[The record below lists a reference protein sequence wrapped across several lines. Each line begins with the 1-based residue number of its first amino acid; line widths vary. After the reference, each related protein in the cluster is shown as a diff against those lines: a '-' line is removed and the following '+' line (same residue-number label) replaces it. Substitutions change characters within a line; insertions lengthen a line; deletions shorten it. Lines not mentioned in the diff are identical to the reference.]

1 MLNPHALKSSL
12 LRTSIAVA
20 LALLL
25 LSSDVLPPAYAAPG
39 DLDLTFGIGGKVIT
53 DFAGDGDDALAVV
66 VLPNS
71 QILAAGVSITDST
84 DFDFALARYNND
96 GSLDTAFGSGGKV
109 TTDFNGSLD
118 EADAIAIQQDG
129 KIVLAGVAFSI
140 DTFSDFALA
149 RYDSDG
155 SLDTTFGSGGKVI
168 TEFSNSAGQVSA
180 DQAFDMAIQND
191 GKIVLAGWTFINN
204 SGTSD
209 FALARYNIDGSLDSS
224 FGSGGKVTT
233 DFGGADILRAL
244 VIQPDG
250 RIVAAGGGEGLPGGF
265 KLARYNGDG
274 SLDTTFGSDGKVT
287 VVPNAEGRRLV
298 LQPDGKFIVAGEISI
313 SFDSNFCLARLSSN
327 GSLDTTFG
335 SGGKVTTDFGGLNDF
350 LTDIAIQPDGRI
362 VAVGT
367 PPTRGGAIVR
377 YNGDGSLD
385 SSFGS
390 GGIVTIDLSIPTSS
404 FNSVAIEGTGKII
417 IAGRANDLDLAD
429 FALAR
434 YEGDGFDICI
444 HDDNNGNLLQ
454 FNSRTGS
461 YQFSNC
467 RKGFSLTGS
476 GSVIIRFCKIEL
488 QDVERDRNISAL
500 VNTCTHAG
508 TASVRDFSR
517 NQTFTMT
524 DRDITNN
531 SCSCR

>member
-12 LRTSIAVA
+12 LRTSIAIA

-25 LSSDVLPPAYAAPG
+25 LSSNVLPLAYAAPG

-53 DFAGDGDDALAVV
+53 DFAGDADDALDVV
-66 VLPNS
+66 VLPNG
-71 QILAAGVSITDST
+71 QIIASGVSAADST
-84 DFDFALARYNND
+84 GLDFALARYNND
-96 GSLDTAFGSGGKV
+96 GNLDTAFGSGGKV
-109 TTDFNGSLD
+109 TTDFNGSTD
-118 EADAIAIQQDG
+118 EADAIVVQPDG
-129 KIVLAGVAFSI
+129 KIVLAGTTFSI
-140 DTFSDFALA
+140 NTFSDFALA

-204 SGTSD
+204 SVTSN

-233 DFGGADILRAL
+233 DFGGADISRAV

-287 VVPNAEGRRLV
+287 VVSNAEGRRLV

-327 GSLDTTFG
+327 GILDTTFG
-335 SGGKVTTDFGGLNDF
+335 SGGKVTTDFVGLNDF

-390 GGIVTIDLSIPTSS
+390 GGIVTIDLGIPSSS
-404 FNSVAIEGTGKII
+404 FNSVAIESTGKII
-417 IAGRANDLDLAD
+417 IAGRANDLAD

-434 YEGDGFDICI
+434 FAGDGFDICI

-488 QDVERDRNISAL
+488 QDVERDRNISVL
-500 VNTCTHAG
+500 VNTCTHTG